1 MDKFPMNDE
10 TIINTIQFMSG
21 KDVDKIEKQLVNN
34 IIYIVYYD
42 NNNDELYRLYY
53 EDLQE
58 TIDDVA
64 YDNAID
70 LTERNR

>member
-1 MDKFPMNDE
+1 MDKFPINDE

-64 YDNAID
+64 YDNAMD
-70 LTERNR
+70 LKERNR